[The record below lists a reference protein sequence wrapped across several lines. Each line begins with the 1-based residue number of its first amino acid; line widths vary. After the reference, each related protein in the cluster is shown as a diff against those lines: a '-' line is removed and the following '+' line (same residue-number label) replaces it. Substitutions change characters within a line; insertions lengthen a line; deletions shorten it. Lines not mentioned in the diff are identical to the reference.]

1 MAAEPSTNN
10 SADVFASTEPQPAT
24 DSQHGEPVPPA
35 VNGGSPLPDDI
46 SNKRITS
53 VEDQI
58 NSADVSVSGGSD
70 TEASRAKDG
79 DKGQARAGT
88 STKKPA
94 TFKAV
99 SVNKTF
105 LASKANPNVS
115 SKTSDKPAAGS
126 STPPT
131 GSATLSISRPRLV
144 AKSGSGTG
152 TSTPRFSSLSNGGKP
167 AAAPDPSVV
176 WNKNRPTPAPEP
188 KKLTDEELKKY
199 GIHMASR
206 LNEDDTQGQNKWA
219 DIDDDDDDWEPEA
232 ITWGD
237 GTKTTLPHPDEVSTQ
252 APEPAPD
259 SIKTSAQDKPSS
271 PAPPGVASVT
281 PLPKS
286 GGLPS
291 GKGLVLKSAAQEKPV
306 LVAKPP
312 APPAPAKSPW
322 ATLPPIKKASPG
334 LAESV
339 YPPRGGMKESPFASN
354 VAPPHSRDPM
364 ADDYS
369 RTWRDRSSYG
379 NKELFNSRSGR
390 YEPVPDRRPSM
401 RSDSQTRYPA
411 LLQRVPPSEH
421 PAEPS
426 PAFQTSRTVQEGPFG
441 RRRGSSNVSG
451 GSGSYL
457 QRIGKA
463 GDGSM
468 PPPPEL
474 FGVRRGSLSGSVIE
488 SPVSPVAVSVMS
500 QGQSRHQPMHDMA
513 SRPSPG
519 TTYAAPHHGNPHAEM
534 INGPAPHQLEDDI
547 EYQKKLMR
555 EGVELARKRRQEEE
569 AREEAARRERIQKKL
584 EALGPPPEKKSEM
597 KDVAKDREAK
607 PAPNQH
613 SAAGPPTEKPTAADQ
628 KPPSQAD
635 SNKDDAVTI
644 TRIEK
649 PAFSQKDVASTN
661 VVPPGPTAPGPTA
674 RRPSHSQDAES
685 TNVWGSAAPRS
696 DRLASWNSSAPRNVW
711 SSPDNNNGLG
721 NGTFNPIIGRT
732 PAQTVSNSNAP
743 APIGPPTV
751 AQSSSHNRNQVQSVI
766 GSRATRYSNLGN
778 DIASKWVTAVA
789 ENDKKLSAAKM
800 AERVGRD
807 RQLAERGVTAE
818 DAQPAIK
825 DTWRPVHIPGD
836 GTRRVISSTE
846 GKPNTA
852 DPWKVSRDD
861 LTRGASSA
869 DDSILGGQPTVI
881 GGGGSGSV
889 LPPNGPTTTPQS
901 RPSRFFPARDV
912 RMEIGMAEPLRPSSP
927 SPPPPTMEGHPAYE
941 GDITRPHVSLP
952 KPLPVVKLP
961 PAMAA
966 AQASQSK
973 PVNTWASRAAAREIP
988 RAPLHQ
994 GHSARRPS
1002 ETSHENWQDKINNL
1016 LNGGKTSPPKHMGV
1030 DPASRH
1036 ALDHTTTQTST
1047 TVSLPFV
1054 TIQHSAGIPQS
1065 LTSKPMAEECFEEQE
1080 MGSLP
1085 QIRLP
1090 HKAPEAAWQPAAGI
1104 KSMPKRF
1111 FVQPTVM
1118 EPYYFASEV
1127 VGGGNAVRIYF
1138 PGMSEPKVATIP
1150 FSAARGGRGS
1160 HRPSSRHRGGGHG
1173 PRGGPGGGGSGN
1185 GNGNGNGGN
1194 GNSNNKR
1201 EFSNNYGDSTTSNN
1215 SGRGGRGGYRN
1226 RGSETWSRYSRDQ
1239 AA

>member
-1 MAAEPSTNN
+1 MLLKYANI
-10 SADVFASTEPQPAT
+10 VFLESQAT
-24 DSQHGEPVPPA
+24 DSQHGELVPPA
-35 VNGGSPLPDDI
+35 VNGGSPLPEDI
-46 SNKRITS
+46 ANKRITS

-79 DKGQARAGT
+79 DKGQIRAGA

-152 TSTPRFSSLSNGGKP
+152 SSTPRFSSLTNGGKP

-176 WNKNRPTPAPEP
+176 WNKNRPIPVPEP

-252 APEPAPD
+252 APERASDEVKPFV
-259 SIKTSAQDKPSS
+259 QDKPSS
-271 PAPPGVASVT
+271 PAPPGVANIT

-312 APPAPAKSPW
+312 VPPAPAKSPW
-322 ATLPPIKKASPG
+322 ATLPPVPKASPG
-334 LAESV
+334 LVESA
-339 YPPRGGMKESPFASN
+339 YPPRGGMKESPYASN
-354 VAPPHSRDPM
+354 MAPPPPRDAM
-364 ADDYS
+364 NDDYS
-369 RTWRDRSSYG
+369 RTWRDRPSYG

-411 LLQRVPPSEH
+411 LLQRMPPSEH

-426 PAFQTSRTVQEGPFG
+426 AAFQTSRTAQEVPFG

-457 QRIGKA
+457 QRISKG

-468 PPPPEL
+468 PPPPDFL
-474 FGVRRGSLSGSVIE
+474 GVRRGSLSGSVIE

-500 QGQSRHQPMHDMA
+500 QGQSRHQPLHDMA
-513 SRPSPG
+513 SQPSPR
-519 TTYAAPHHGNPHAEM
+519 TAYAGLHHGNPHAEM
-534 INGPAPHQLEDDI
+534 NNGPAPHQLEDDI

-555 EGVELARKRRQEEE
+555 EGVELARKRRLEEE

-584 EALGPPPEKKSEM
+584 DALGPPPEKKSEM
-597 KDVAKDREAK
+597 KDVHKDREV
-607 PAPNQH
+607 NQH
-613 SAAGPPTEKPTAADQ
+613 SVSGPPSEKPSAVEN
-628 KPPSQAD
+628 PPSQAD
-635 SNKDDAVTI
+635 SSKDDTVTI

-649 PAFSQKDVASTN
+649 PTFSQKDIPSAN
-661 VVPPGPTAPGPTA
+661 IVPPGPTP
-674 RRPSHSQDAES
+674 RRLSHSQGTES
-685 TNVWGSAAPRS
+685 SNVWGSSASRP
-696 DRLASWNSSAPRNVW
+696 DRLASWNSGAQRNVW

-732 PAQTVSNSNAP
+732 PGQPVSNPNAP
-743 APIGPPTV
+743 APIGPPTI
-751 AQSSSHNRNQVQSVI
+751 AQSSSHSRNQVPSVI

-778 DIASKWVTAVA
+778 DIASKWVTSVA
-789 ENDKKLSAAKM
+789 ENDKKISAAKM

-825 DTWRPVHIPGD
+825 DTWRPVHNPGD
-836 GTRRVISSTE
+836 GTRHVVGSTE
-846 GKPNTA
+846 AKPNIT

-861 LTRGASSA
+861 LTRGASST

-881 GGGGSGSV
+881 GSGGSGSV

-966 AQASQSK
+966 AQASQPK
-973 PVNTWASRAAAREIP
+973 PTNTWASRAAAREIS
-988 RAPLHQ
+988 RAPVHQ
-994 GHSARRPS
+994 GHSMRRPS

-1016 LNGGKTSPPKHMGV
+1016 LNGGKTSSPKHMGV

-1054 TIQHSAGIPQS
+1054 SAQHSARAPQS

-1118 EPYYFASEV
+1118 EPYYFASEI

-1173 PRGGPGGGGSGN
+1173 SRGGPGGGGSGN
-1185 GNGNGNGGN
+1185 GNGNGNGNGGN
-1194 GNSNNKR
+1194 GNSSNKR
-1201 EFSNNYGDSTTSNN
+1201 EFSSNYGDSTTSNN
-1215 SGRGGRGGYRN
+1215 SGRGGRGGYRS
-1226 RGSETWSRYSRDQ
+1226 RGSDTWSRYSRDQ